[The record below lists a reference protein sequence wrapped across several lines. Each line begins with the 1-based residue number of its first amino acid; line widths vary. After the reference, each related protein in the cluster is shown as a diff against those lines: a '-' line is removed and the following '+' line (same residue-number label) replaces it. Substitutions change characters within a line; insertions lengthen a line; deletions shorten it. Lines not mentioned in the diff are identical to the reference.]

1 MLLFDGFEDV
11 APTVDALVMTES
23 PLKLDSGV
31 SSASHSRGGVISA
44 RARVDDADLSRFMDM
59 LSAEKGAAANTLA
72 AYRNDLA
79 DLCAFL
85 TARGRALRSVDEG
98 GLRAYMIALGEQ
110 GLALSSRAR
119 RLSAIKQFFA
129 FLLAEGVRGDDPSAL
144 LEGPRRRAPLPKTLS
159 MAEVDLLLSSAQARK
174 RAATGSEHKRA
185 ARLHCLLEMLY
196 ATGMRVS
203 ELVSLPRNTL
213 AGDKQVLT
221 IRGKGGRERIVPLN
235 GAAIEALEDYLRSSD
250 SADQQSPWLFPSWG
264 RAGHLTRQ
272 RLAQELKGLG
282 REAGIDPAKL
292 SPHVLRHAF
301 ASHLLERGADLRA
314 VQKLL
319 GHADISTTQ
328 IYTHVLEER
337 LREIMRTHHPLANSP
352 VLTSNSAD

>member
-1 MLLFDGFEDV
+1 MAESPQKADAAADPVSDLAGAAPVRETFED
-11 APTVDALVMTES
+11 
-23 PLKLDSGV
+23 
-31 SSASHSRGGVISA
+31 
-44 RARVDDADLSRFMDM
+44 DDLTRFLDM

-79 DLCAFL
+79 HLGAFF
-85 TARGRALRSVDEG
+85 AAQGQDFRSVDAG
-98 GLRAYMIALGEQ
+98 HLRAYMTRLGEQ

-129 FLLAEGVRGDDPSAL
+129 FLVAEGVRDADPAAL
-144 LEGPRRRAPLPKTLS
+144 LEGPRRRLPLPKTLS
-159 MAEVDLLLSSAQARK
+159 MAEVDLLLSTAKARK
-174 RAATGSEHKRA
+174 LEANGSESKRA

-196 ATGMRVS
+196 ATGMRAS
-203 ELVSLPRNTL
+203 ELVSLPRRAL

-235 GAAIEALEDYLRSSD
+235 EAAIEALEDYLGQRD
-250 SADQQSPWLFPSWG
+250 AAERQSVWLFPSWG

-272 RLAQELKGLG
+272 RLSQELKALG
-282 REAGIDPAKL
+282 RDAGIDPAKL

-337 LREIMRTHHPLANSP
+337 LREIMHTHHPLAKNP
-352 VLTSNSAD
+352 MLTGGEAG

>member
-1 MLLFDGFEDV
+1 MDGRAAGDRETFE
-11 APTVDALVMTES
+11 
-23 PLKLDSGV
+23 
-31 SSASHSRGGVISA
+31 
-44 RARVDDADLSRFMDM
+44 DADLTRFLDM
-59 LSAEKGAAANTLA
+59 LAAEKGAAVNTLS

-79 DLCAFL
+79 DLGAFL
-85 TARGRALRSVDEG
+85 GVEG
-98 GLRAYMIALGEQ
+98 GDFRRAEAAHLRAYMTRLGEQ
-110 GLALSSRAR
+110 GLAMSSRAR

-129 FLLAEGVRGDDPSAL
+129 FLVAENIRADDPAAL
-144 LEGPRRRAPLPKTLS
+144 LEGPRRRLPLPKTLS
-159 MAEVDLLLSSAQARK
+159 MAEVDHLLSAAKARK
-174 RAATGSEHKRA
+174 RNSSGPERRRA

-196 ATGMRVS
+196 ATGMRAS
-203 ELVSLPRNTL
+203 ELVSLPRNAI
-213 AGDKQVLT
+213 AGDRQVLT

-235 GAAIEALEDYLRSSD
+235 GDAIEALDAYLAGSSE
-250 SADQQSPWLFPSWG
+250 AERRSPWLFPSWG

-272 RLAQELKGLG
+272 RLSQELKALG
-282 REAGIDPAKL
+282 RDIGMDPAKL

-337 LREIMRTHHPLANSP
+337 LREIMHTHHPLARE
-352 VLTSNSAD
+352 LGLSAPDGS